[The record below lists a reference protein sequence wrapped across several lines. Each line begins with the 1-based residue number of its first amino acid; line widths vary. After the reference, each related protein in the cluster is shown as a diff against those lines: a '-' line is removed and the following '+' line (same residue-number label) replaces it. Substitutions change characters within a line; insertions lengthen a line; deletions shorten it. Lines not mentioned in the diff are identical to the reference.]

1 MLLETVSKSYESK
14 LVKAI
19 ERSASL
25 RTTVPL
31 PIVAVLG
38 LEEGDTIIWSFEP
51 GSLEASVK
59 RKPSEKSL
67 RRS

>member
-1 MLLETVSKSYESK
+1 MTKEYESK

-38 LEEGDTIIWSFEP
+38 LEEGDTIVWSFEP
-51 GSLEASVK
+51 GSVEASVR
-59 RKPSEKSL
+59 RKTAEKSSK
-67 RRS
+67 RA

>member
-1 MLLETVSKSYESK
+1 MAKEYESK

-38 LEEGDTIIWSFEP
+38 LEEGDTMAWAFEP
-51 GSLEASVK
+51 GSIEVTVRK
-59 RKPSEKSL
+59 KPSSKSSK
-67 RRS
+67 RS